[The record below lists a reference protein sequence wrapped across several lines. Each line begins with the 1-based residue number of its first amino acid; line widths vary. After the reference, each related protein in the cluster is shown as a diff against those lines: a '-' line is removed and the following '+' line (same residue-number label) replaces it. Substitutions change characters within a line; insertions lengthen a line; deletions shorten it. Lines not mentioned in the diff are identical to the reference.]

1 VIESPLSHPWFRR
14 IAARFA
20 FPEGVY

>member
-1 VIESPLSHPWFRR
+1 VIESALSAPWRRR

-20 FPEGVY
+20 FPTEVL